1 MQQAGSPVNTTCKR
15 GAKPEGLTGQLHG
28 PTIDAVTHWRRRE
41 YTICSWGIGTFGR
54 RKWHL

>member
-28 PTIDAVTHWRRRE
+28 PTTDAVTH
-41 YTICSWGIGTFGR
+41 
-54 RKWHL
+54 